1 MDKNM
6 TVTHTKTN
14 LGTQSTRIVLTSQ
27 NNAQVKELWA
37 QLSQQVMK
45 KMRIFTEGWPINE
58 YRTPYTA
65 SSREY
70 ITVS

>member
-1 MDKNM
+1 MMDKNM

-45 KMRIFTEGWPINE
+45 KNE
-58 YRTPYTA
+58 NLYRRLA
-65 SSREY
+65 NK
-70 ITVS
+70 

>member
-14 LGTQSTRIVLTSQ
+14 LGTQSTRIVLMSQ

-45 KMRIFTEGWPINE
+45 KNE
-58 YRTPYTA
+58 NLYRRLA
-65 SSREY
+65 NK
-70 ITVS
+70 